1 MTMRNGPA
9 RAAMLAL
16 AAMLA
21 GLLAGC
27 DSKPAASGGVVQGKA
42 PEGTISDELPDLSL
56 LPNDAP
62 LADPADQG
70 LVPPAPGVAQ
80 PVPVTDAPG
89 EAVKAAPVPA
99 APAESAKDDAIAE

>member
-16 AAMLA
+16 AGMLA

-42 PEGTISDELPDLSL
+42 PEGTIIDELPVVIL

-80 PVPVTDAPG
+80 PVLATDASG
-89 EAVKAAPVPA
+89 EPVIPAPVLR